1 MAYILNIHTATE
13 TAIVNLTKEGEVLET
28 LINDDTKQHAAF
40 LHTSIR
46 EILQTRKI
54 DIKKLDAIG
63 VSSGPGS
70 YTGIRVALSAAKGL
84 CFALNIPLITFNS
97 LELLARSAAYFVK
110 DINALYCP
118 MIDARR
124 MEVFTAVYNYTLQ
137 ELIRPSAIVLDEN
150 SFVDILNLNEVYF
163 SGSGSPKFKNI
174 NNSVNSF
181 FINAPVS
188 TESLTEISWEKFKKN
203 EFENLTDTKPL
214 YIKEFHTVLRK

>member
-203 EFENLTDTKPL
+203 EFENVTDTKPL